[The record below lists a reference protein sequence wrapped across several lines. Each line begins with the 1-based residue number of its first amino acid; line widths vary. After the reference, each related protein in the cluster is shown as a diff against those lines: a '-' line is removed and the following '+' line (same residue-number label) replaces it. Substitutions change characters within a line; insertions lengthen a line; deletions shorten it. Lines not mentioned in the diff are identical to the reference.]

1 MTLEEFCKEML
12 LDDYSRVYSGD
23 DGDMRIDV
31 DFRAKDDFNYQIS
44 FIANIFE
51 INYDDLLEDLD
62 DFEKYE
68 LEEFDS
74 PVYFINAGSFVWSSH
89 WEELLNT
96 YYFDFESLIDA
107 IKAKL
112 KLFINELFSDDEFEY
127 YGIRISNCTS
137 QDSDAT
143 EAILD
148 SFVESLVQ
156 LSALGN

>member
-1 MTLEEFCKEML
+1 MTLEEFCQEGL
-12 LDDYSRVYSGD
+12 LEDYSRIYSGD

-31 DFRAKDDFNYQIS
+31 DFRDKDDFSEKIS

-51 INYDDLLEDLD
+51 IEYDDLLDDLD

-68 LEEFDS
+68 LEEFDT
-74 PVYFINAGSFVWSSH
+74 PVYFVNAGSLSND

-107 IKAKL
+107 IKSKL
-112 KLFINELFSDDEFEY
+112 ELFINELLRDDEFEY
-127 YGIRISNCTS
+127 DGISISNYTS

-143 EAILD
+143 EVVLD
-148 SFVESLVQ
+148 SFVESL
-156 LSALGN
+156 LE

>member
-1 MTLEEFCKEML
+1 MTLEEFCQEGL
-12 LDDYSRVYSGD
+12 LEDYSRITSGD

-31 DFRAKDDFNYQIS
+31 DFRAKDDFSSQIS

-51 INYDDLLEDLD
+51 INYDDLLDDLD
-62 DFEKYE
+62 DFEQYE
-68 LEEFDS
+68 LEEFDG
-74 PVYFINAGSFVWSSH
+74 PIYFINAGSFVWSTN

-112 KLFINELFSDDEFEY
+112 ELFVNELFSDEFEY
-127 YGIRISNCTS
+127 DSTHISNCTS
-137 QDSDAT
+137 QDGDAT

-148 SFVESLVQ
+148 SFVESLKK
-156 LSALGN
+156 